1 MSKVLVGVDGSDASR
16 RTVDFAVEL
25 AKDFEIGIIVVHV
38 IPWSPYSFT
47 TSEENEHR
55 HLQREVELVAAR
67 EQIVE
72 PAIHQV
78 ANANIKVEAV
88 VRHGHPVEVMIEIA
102 RERGV
107 RHIIVG
113 RTGDSRIKQALFG
126 SLPTQLI
133 LHSTVPVTVVP

>member
-1 MSKVLVGVDGSDASR
+1 MSEVLIGVDASDASR
-16 RTVDFAVEL
+16 RAVGFAVEV
-25 AKDFEIGIIVVHV
+25 AKEFELGIIVVHV

-47 TSEENEHR
+47 TSDENEHR
-55 HLQREVELVAAR
+55 HLQREKELTAAH
-67 EQIVE
+67 EQVVE

-78 ANANIKVEAV
+78 SMANIKAEAV
-88 VRHGHPVEVMIEIA
+88 VRHGHPMEVMIEIA